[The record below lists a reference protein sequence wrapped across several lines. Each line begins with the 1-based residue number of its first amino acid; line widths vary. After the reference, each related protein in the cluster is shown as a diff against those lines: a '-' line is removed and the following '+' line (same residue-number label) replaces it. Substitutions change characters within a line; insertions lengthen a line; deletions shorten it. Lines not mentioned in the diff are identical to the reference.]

1 MLLSRKCIT
10 GAKAGPVKGSLE
22 SKGGTETPSH
32 TENVQW
38 PHWGKL
44 KLVTSLGMRD
54 MVDVREKE
62 AGRLPGTTKQ
72 LQGFDLYHQMFP
84 L

>member
-44 KLVTSLGMRD
+44 KLVMSLGMRD
-54 MVDVREKE
+54 VVDVREKE
-62 AGRLPGTTKQ
+62 AGKLPGTCKTTSR
-72 LQGFDLYHQMFP
+72 F
-84 L
+84 